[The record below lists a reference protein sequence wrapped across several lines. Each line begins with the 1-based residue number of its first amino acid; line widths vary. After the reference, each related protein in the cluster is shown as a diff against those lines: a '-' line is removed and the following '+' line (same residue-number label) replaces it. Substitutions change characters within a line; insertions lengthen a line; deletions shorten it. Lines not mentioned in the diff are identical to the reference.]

1 LPGDIMQ
8 RERRWCLRKPISLT
22 VKLHSGT
29 KTVTNCTTQDI
40 SLEGFFL
47 ETDIRPDPA
56 STIEITIM
64 PPAQQ
69 SMPPVQLSARV
80 VHTTADGIGIVIH
93 ELSIDAV
100 KTMRQLFYK

>member
-1 LPGDIMQ
+1 
-8 RERRWCLRKPISLT
+8 
-22 VKLHSGT
+22 
-29 KTVTNCTTQDI
+29 
-40 SLEGFFL
+40 
-47 ETDIRPDPA
+47 
-56 STIEITIM
+56 M

-69 SMPPVQLSARV
+69 SIEPIQLSARV